1 VPVTSK
7 RHKKHSKRAGHAP
20 HARPHVPRETG
31 DTIGSLQQLDT
42 VLRRMREVVSQR
54 LAPLRD
60 VDELVKSQLQ
70 SRSISISPDLTTPG
84 PAPDSGV
91 RHQGASARRPR
102 SVLVSDSDGEDFPS
116 KIRRVHAAGVSKAQS
131 VAGDRRGEGPHAQA
145 PRVSIEPQTLAKP
158 QQPASKRRSRVTIV
172 SSDGSRA
179 SDDAMFGS
187 AMSSGAP
194 DPAVR
199 R

>member
-1 VPVTSK
+1 VTSK

-42 VLRRMREVVSQR
+42 VLRRMRERVSQR

-60 VDELVKSQLQ
+60 VDELVKSQLH
-70 SRSISISPDLTTPG
+70 SRSTSTSPDLTAPG
-84 PAPDSGV
+84 PARDSGA
-91 RHQGASARRPR
+91 RHQGASTKR
-102 SVLVSDSDGEDFPS
+102 SRSGLVSDSDGEDFPS
-116 KIRRVHAAGVSKAQS
+116 KIRRVYAASVSKAQS
-131 VAGDRRGEGPHAQA
+131 VAGNRRDEGTHAPA
-145 PRVSIEPQTLAKP
+145 PRVSTEPQTLAKP
-158 QQPASKRRSRVTIV
+158 QQPASKRQSRVTIV

-179 SDDAMFGS
+179 SDDAMFGG